1 MILKSQIEYTVLGG
15 YERKH
20 TLLPNLI
27 IDNVVHV
34 NDIKI
39 ILSPLITI
47 DINISQ
53 KSTEDNRKQQRK
65 MKKMN
70 KRLSTGEQYFSY

>member
-1 MILKSQIEYTVLGG
+1 MILKSHIEYTMLGG

-20 TLLPNLI
+20 MLSPNLI
-27 IDNVVHV
+27 IDNFVHV